1 VKKYLCIII
10 GLILCSCMSHE
21 GIPFMNIRIW
31 EDYVNEKVS
40 KDKHH
45 NDSLKVVKDRLQIA
59 N

>member
-1 VKKYLCIII
+1 
-10 GLILCSCMSHE
+10 MSHE